1 MSKNKNSKTSGC
13 IESFSSCTVWNGPNI
28 PCLNIETGDCLNDVI
43 FNIADKICEA
53 LQPIDLSN
61 ISLQCLIDKL
71 GIIEPSEK
79 TIPSILQILIDNDCK
94 LYDLIKLVE
103 SKIINPNTI
112 LNLDLK
118 CLVTRDIFGTVPQV
132 NQLQLDQ
139 LLIDKVCSLQIRV
152 TDLEIKVIDLQN
164 QIDNIELPPYT
175 EPVVSSC
182 LYSNKAVSQAV
193 NLTATKVCQ
202 METKIGNSSQI
213 DVAIG
218 RQCASLGSLFITN
231 PNFIQN
237 PTSLAETN
245 NNQWIIICNLLDR
258 LTSIEQTCC
267 APSCDKIKLGFFY
280 SYDSDTR
287 VLTLTFASGAGT
299 FIPSGFTDC
308 GSEFTV
314 KDCDGNI
321 ILTNSSVITAGGD
334 VELTLPSG
342 VCINKL
348 TISIKTKF
356 CLRDINNTIILT
368 CQDCYSREIETEEVC
383 CEIKNEGLEGVIIT
397 YEICNN
403 II

>member
-13 IESFSSCTVWNGPNI
+13 IESFSSCTVWNGVNI

-71 GIIEPSEK
+71 GIVEPSEK

-118 CLVTRDIFGTVPQV
+118 CLVTRDIFGTIPQV
-132 NQLQLDQ
+132 TQLQLDQ
-139 LLIDKVCSLQIRV
+139 LLIDKVCSLQTRV
-152 TDLEIKVIDLQN
+152 GDLEIKVIDLQN

-175 EPVVSSC
+175 EPVISSC
-182 LYSNKAVSQAV
+182 LYSNKPVSQAV
-193 NLTATKVCQ
+193 NLTSTKVCQ
-202 METKIGNSSQI
+202 MENKIGNNSQI

-218 RQCASLGSLFITN
+218 RQCASLASLFITN

-237 PTSLAETN
+237 PSTLAETN

-258 LTSIEQTCC
+258 LVSIEQTCC
-267 APSCDKIKLGFFY
+267 APSCDKIKIGFIY
-280 SYDSDTR
+280 SYDADTR
-287 VLTLTFASGAGT
+287 ELILEFTSGAGT

-308 GSEFTV
+308 GSQFSI

-321 ILTNSSVITAGGD
+321 ILTNTSSISNNASISF
-334 VELTLPSG
+334 TLPLG
-342 VCINKL
+342 VCTDKL
-348 TISIKTKF
+348 NISIKTKF
-356 CLRDINNTIILT
+356 CLRDNNNVIILT
-368 CQDCYSREIETEEVC
+368 CQDCYNKDIKLEPLC
-383 CEIKNEGLEGVIIT
+383 CEVTNSGSVPITIIYKKCT
-397 YEICNN
+397 TTI
-403 II
+403 